1 MEMKREGIMLIQVAY
16 HDNRYDYLKDFQLDR
31 MLELNQ
37 VAGFR
42 RRSGWVQVGV
52 DPIREGRK
60 SYYGTERRNARES

>member
-1 MEMKREGIMLIQVAY
+1 MKREGIMLIQVAY

-42 RRSGWVQVGV
+42 RRSGWVRVGV
-52 DPIREGRK
+52 DPIRKGRRGF
-60 SYYGTERRNARES
+60 SYYGPERRNARES